1 MDKFAKFAKHV
12 MAIVVA
18 FVLGDL
24 IGHGAQEQYNRD
36 VLDIDDESL
45 TFWGRQEARLS
56 LLFSYLIGTFVRD
69 GLIVKKAKDTDND
82 ET

>member
-1 MDKFAKFAKHV
+1 MEKFAKFAKHV
-12 MAIVVA
+12 VAIVVA

-36 VLDIDDESL
+36 VLDVNDESL
-45 TFWGRQEARLS
+45 TRWGRLEAQMS

-69 GLIVKKAKDTDND
+69 GLIVKKSKDDDTD